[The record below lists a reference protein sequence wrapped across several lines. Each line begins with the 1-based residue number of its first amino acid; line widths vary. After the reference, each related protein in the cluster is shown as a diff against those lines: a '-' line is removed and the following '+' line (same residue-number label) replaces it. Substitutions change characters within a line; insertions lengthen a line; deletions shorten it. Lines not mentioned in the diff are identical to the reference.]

1 MHLNQL
7 KLKTMNN
14 EELSI
19 QNQRIR
25 TKILKLIKLI
35 MEREDEGNVQGK
47 WS

>member
-1 MHLNQL
+1 
-7 KLKTMNN
+7 MNN
-14 EELSI
+14 EELRI

-35 MEREDEGNVQGK
+35 IEREYEGDVQGK

>member
-1 MHLNQL
+1 
-7 KLKTMNN
+7 MNN

-19 QNQRIR
+19 QNQKIR

-35 MEREDEGNVQGK
+35 IEREYEADVQGK

>member
-1 MHLNQL
+1 
-7 KLKTMNN
+7 MNN

-35 MEREDEGNVQGK
+35 IEREYEAKVQGK